1 MTVVVADQHVI
12 AAVLVEEETHK
23 LSTATFHPHRGRVF
37 DTESFGECDSSTMMT
52 EMKALGGSNE
62 EHLQQAPLCKQPAQ
76 IYADANA
83 L

>member
-1 MTVVVADQHVI
+1 
-12 AAVLVEEETHK
+12 
-23 LSTATFHPHRGRVF
+23 
-37 DTESFGECDSSTMMT
+37 MMT